1 MIRTAI
7 FGLLIAFLLSSY
19 FNIGFAQDQADSAL
33 QISERPI
40 LFKSQS
46 GLGTGTMYRVVW
58 VTLLAMAMAI
68 GSALLIKR
76 YLQQKGLIHFE
87 KGGRITVIETRRV
100 SPKLTVFLISVDLQ
114 EYLIVHAGDET
125 TVIQHKTPQIE

>member
-1 MIRTAI
+1 MLRTAS

-19 FNIGFAQDQADSAL
+19 FNTGFAQDQADGAL

-46 GLGTGTMYRVVW
+46 GLGTGTMYRVVL
-58 VTLLAMAMAI
+58 VTLLAIGMAI

-76 YLQQKGLIHFE
+76 YLQQKGLIHSE
-87 KGGRITVIETRRV
+87 KSGRITVMETRRV
-100 SPKLTVFLISVDLQ
+100 SPKLAVFLISVDRQ
-114 EYLIVHAGDET
+114 EYLVVHAGDET
-125 TVIQHKTPQIE
+125 TVIQHKTPQVE